1 MVKSR
6 RKRVKMA
13 EKSYRQLK
21 DDLDQVIAKLENGEA
36 DIDESVEL
44 YEAGQKLVAELEKYI
59 KRSEAK
65 IKKIS

>member
-21 DDLDQVIAKLENGEA
+21 DELDQVINKLENGEA
-36 DIDESVEL
+36 DIDEAVEL
-44 YEAGQKLVAELEKYI
+44 YETGQKLVAELEKYI
-59 KRSEAK
+59 KKSEAK